1 MKRFSNKI
9 VLLLLTILFFVVTGH
24 YHLYKRDLCRIKAS
38 FKKWVHMYVEL
49 GEKITSEVSTFLTV
63 FFFFLFLFS
72 YGQLF
77 TTLQKRHIRCYQMLQ
92 VVVEFTVMKVLY
104 MFE

>member
-1 MKRFSNKI
+1 
-9 VLLLLTILFFVVTGH
+9 
-24 YHLYKRDLCRIKAS
+24 
-38 FKKWVHMYVEL
+38 MYVEL

-104 MFE
+104 MFK